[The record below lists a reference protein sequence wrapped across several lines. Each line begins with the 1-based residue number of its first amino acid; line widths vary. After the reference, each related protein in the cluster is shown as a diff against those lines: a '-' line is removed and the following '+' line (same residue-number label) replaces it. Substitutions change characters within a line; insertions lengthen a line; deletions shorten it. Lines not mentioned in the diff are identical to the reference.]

1 MWIVKL
7 IKIKCLIKKKIFSNS
22 FESNV
27 VKILL
32 GNYIFFF
39 LFNWCDNFI
48 CLVDVVGSYI

>member
-1 MWIVKL
+1 MFD
-7 IKIKCLIKKKIFSNS
+7 KKKIFSNS

-32 GNYIFFF
+32 GNYIFFLYF